1 MLLDVEES
9 NRLRREL
16 GERCCSSHFSE
27 SLQYI
32 ASRTWKEDNQT
43 SNKLERGIRNLRL
56 EEKYLRLRIFYLFFY
71 CKFSFL
77 VMNPSCFC
85 GAISLDGD
93 GTKLRWEIGLDKKKK
108 KNPLRNHT
116 FQIVIYNSLSKIVEF
131 LIFVHTVFTST
142 LKKQNHQC
150 K

>member
-56 EEKYLRLRIFYLFFY
+56 EEKYLRLRIFYLF
-71 CKFSFL
+71 STASSRFL
-77 VMNPSCFC
+77 SWIHLAFVELFLSMEMEPNWD
-85 GAISLDGD
+85 GKLD
-93 GTKLRWEIGLDKKKK
+93 LIKKK